1 MTFNF
6 IDPDV
11 ESEEEDEIPTVFQ
24 PGGHQQVIDEVIAE
38 SDEVDQLMGEAERR
52 FEKAQYYQSLLRQP
66 FFDDLTQ
73 TSEEVMDEIRGFIRE
88 RLSILLGITPEAQ
101 KSKQVVSDFA
111 PDELKVL
118 KQVAARILKKPELGE
133 ISPQVRVAAPP
144 VKVAVRPTQPQKV
157 QARPQPKQPAKVAP
171 KPATP
176 PAKPTAAPKKTTKSQ
191 SEPEFVTIEGEF
203 TDSMGRKGITSNTY
217 QRFKR
222 KGGDVYVD
230 QKTGTHHRMDD
241 NGQMRN
247 ITRQTRPLP
256 GARQPLPPLN
266 ALSMANVAAQHY
278 AASERA
284 VERTALGQG
293 TNTSTVTGSGAI
305 VQG

>member
-24 PGGHQQVIDEVIAE
+24 PGGQQRAIDEVIAE

-101 KSKQVVSDFA
+101 KSKQVVSDFS

-133 ISPQVRVAAPP
+133 IRPQVHAATPP
-144 VKVAVRPTQPQKV
+144 TKVAVRPAQPQKTS
-157 QARPQPKQPAKVAP
+157 AKPQPKAPPKASPKPTVAPQAAPSTPKKVA
-171 KPATP
+171 
-176 PAKPTAAPKKTTKSQ
+176 KSQ
-191 SEPEFVTIEGEF
+191 SGPELVTINDEFV
-203 TDSMGRKGITSNTY
+203 DSQGRKGVIAKVY
-217 QRFKR
+217 KR
-222 KGGDVYVD
+222 YRKKSGDIYVN
-230 QKTGTHHRMDD
+230 QETGTHHRIDD
-241 NGQMRN
+241 TGLLRN
-247 ITRQTRPLP
+247 ITRQTKPLP
-256 GARQPLPPLN
+256 NSKQPIPPLN

-284 VERTALGQG
+284 VERTAQGQG
-293 TNTSTVTGSGAI
+293 TSTSTVTGSGAI
-305 VQG
+305 IQG